1 MESPP
6 PSGTRRKIVELVGAA
21 LILLWRVL
29 AVPFVQLRTD
39 WLAIVAV
46 FWVVTVLTERSKV
59 RPWLTVGTM
68 AILLAIYLT
77 GQLPAAAAFL
87 KATL

>member
-21 LILLWRVL
+21 LILLWRLL
-29 AVPFVQLRTD
+29 AVPYAQFRTD

-59 RPWLTVGTM
+59 RPWVTVGTM
-68 AILLAIYLT
+68 ATLLAIYLA